1 MIWGVAC
8 YLMWGFFPAFFPL
21 LEPADPME
29 ILAHRFVWTLVFVA
43 VVLLLLGRNHGG
55 GFRWIRGLGP
65 RQWGRI
71 AVAAVLIAGN
81 WGLYIYAV
89 NNGHVADAALGYFI
103 NPLVSVLLG
112 VLVLRERL
120 RTMQWFSVGV
130 AGVAVIILT
139 LALGTPPVVSLALAF
154 SFGLYGLM
162 KKKVTLS
169 PLQSLTAETLVL
181 APVGVLYL
189 AWLQTQGS
197 NTMIQGGHGAGHVV
211 LLITAGVVTALP
223 LLCFA
228 RAAHE
233 LSLTTLG
240 MIQYITPVLQM
251 MWAVFVVHEHI
262 EPARWVGFGLIWVAV
277 LIFTADTLF
286 NVPRRPT
293 LTRPAQSSP
302 NTRST

>member
-1 MIWGVAC
+1 MIWGIAC
-8 YLMWGFFPAFFPL
+8 YVMWGFFPAFFPL

-29 ILAHRFVWTLVFVA
+29 ILAHRFLWTLVVVA
-43 VVLLLLGRNHGG
+43 LMLVVVHGPRRA
-55 GFRWIRGLGP
+55 FRWTRDISA
-65 RQWGRI
+65 RQWGHI

-89 NNGHVADAALGYFI
+89 NSNHVADAALGYFI

-120 RTMQWFSVGV
+120 RALQWVSVAV
-130 AGVAVIILT
+130 AGIAVVVLT
-139 LALGTPPVVSLALAF
+139 VALGTPPVVSLALAI

-162 KKKVTLS
+162 KKRVTLS
-169 PLQSLTAETLVL
+169 PLESLAAETIVL
-181 APVGVLYL
+181 APLGVLYL

-197 NTMIQGGHGAGHVV
+197 NTMLQGGHGMGHGLLLMAAG
-211 LLITAGVVTALP
+211 IITALP

-251 MWAVFVVHEHI
+251 LWAVFVVDETI
-262 EPARWVGFGLIWVAV
+262 APARWFGFVLIWVAV
-277 LIFTADTLF
+277 LIFVIDAVANT
-286 NVPRRPT
+286 PRRARASR
-293 LTRPAQSSP
+293 LTRPAEP
-302 NTRST
+302 A